1 MDLLKPR
8 TWTASDIALL
18 KIGSALVGVAV
29 GLSLPKR
36 CRSYAPLLVGGAVL
50 LTAKPLIEAGQ
61 AEAAKNAKKPG
72 NRLTRFQRSGV
83 PAARLARTGASISAF
98 VQICE

>member
-50 LTAKPLIEAGQ
+50 LTAKPLIDYFRTSPDDDAPFVPEDEGRTPAG
-61 AEAAKNAKKPG
+61 EN
-72 NRLTRFQRSGV
+72 L
-83 PAARLARTGASISAF
+83 
-98 VQICE
+98 